1 MTATSLAVSVMRSPE
16 LVVAEDGDVHSS
28 AAKPGDKFQPGHL
41 RHVLV
46 EDQAR
51 GPPCEVFEKCGR

>member
-1 MTATSLAVSVMRSPE
+1 
-16 LVVAEDGDVHSS
+16 VHSS